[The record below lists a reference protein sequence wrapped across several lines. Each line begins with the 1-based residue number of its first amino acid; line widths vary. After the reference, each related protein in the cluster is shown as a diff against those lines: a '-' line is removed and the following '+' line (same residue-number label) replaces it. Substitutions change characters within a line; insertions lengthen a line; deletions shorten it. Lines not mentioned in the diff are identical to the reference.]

1 MPGKETATEI
11 GQLKQLADRP
21 EEQAAFAVTL
31 LTPRHRRDVL
41 QAALDVLAQA
51 EYAPARDAIL
61 ALYRHYAERG
71 EMRDPGCY
79 MRRSV
84 LRAWRPL
91 ARPDDVP
98 LLLAAVNTYE
108 FLPPDFKEEA
118 ILLRAGALVILND
131 LDETLAR
138 FHAAR
143 LLDDGYADAMSGE
156 PALTAARVLA
166 SQDQAVALYAYAM
179 RHGGTLADVVSECLR
194 SLTDMPTA
202 LVPSLLTRHADNT
215 ESIVLVGLFDLL
227 LNHREG
233 PLGRAF
239 LDDYLREGAD
249 PDAYRYLAMTVIA
262 RGDELLVDT
271 LLTAARLEQDPD
283 KVAIM
288 AEALALLSTPE
299 ADEIRAQLNSRLQPR
314 TRRRR

>member
-1 MPGKETATEI
+1 MPSKATATEL
-11 GQLKQLADRP
+11 GQLKQLAARP
-21 EEQAAFAVTL
+21 DEQAALAVTL
-31 LTPRHRRDVL
+31 LTPRHRRDVV

-61 ALYRHYAERG
+61 ALYRHYAEKG
-71 EMRDPGCY
+71 ELRDPGCY
-79 MRRSV
+79 MRRSL

-131 LDETLAR
+131 LDEILAR

-143 LLDDGYADAMSGE
+143 LLDDGYADRMSGE

-179 RHGGTLADVVSECLR
+179 RHGDTLGDVVSECLR
-194 SLTDMPTA
+194 SLTDMPTT
-202 LVPSLLTRHADNT
+202 LVPSLLARHAESTD
-215 ESIVLVGLFDLL
+215 SIVLVGLFDLL

-239 LDDYLREGAD
+239 LDEYLREGAD
-249 PDAYRYLAMTVIA
+249 LDAYRYLAMTVIA
-262 RGDELLVDT
+262 RGDEMLMDT
-271 LLTAARLEQDPD
+271 LFQRARMEQQPD
-283 KVAIM
+283 KLAIM
-288 AEALALLSTPE
+288 LEALGLLSTPE
-299 ADEIRAQLNSRLQPR
+299 IDELRADVDARLQMRQRR
-314 TRRRR
+314 TR